1 MKKIEVAD
9 NKISSHKP
17 KTISIL
23 GSLKQEL
30 ANEEENKTPI
40 KSDQFTEVEFSDAW
54 KEMNSMFSK
63 MGKTNLSLA
72 LTSNTP
78 NLSDNFLIE
87 ITLSNT
93 SQIELIQEEDESSWI
108 FKKKIEQ

>member
-1 MKKIEVAD
+1 
-9 NKISSHKP
+9 
-17 KTISIL
+17 
-23 GSLKQEL
+23 
-30 ANEEENKTPI
+30 
-40 KSDQFTEVEFSDAW
+40 
-54 KEMNSMFSK
+54 MNSMFSK

-93 SQIELIQEEDESSWI
+93 SQIELIQEEKMNLLGFLRKRLNNDLIDLIPKVIQSNY
-108 FKKKIEQ
+108 

>member
-1 MKKIEVAD
+1 
-9 NKISSHKP
+9 
-17 KTISIL
+17 
-23 GSLKQEL
+23 
-30 ANEEENKTPI
+30 
-40 KSDQFTEVEFSDAW
+40 
-54 KEMNSMFSK
+54 MNSMFSK

-93 SQIELIQEEDESSWI
+93 SQIELIQEEKMNLLGFLRKRLNNDLIDLTPKVVQSNAENTPYTNSDKY
-108 FKKKIEQ
+108 KKMYEQNKNLAILGQKLGLDPDY

>member
-1 MKKIEVAD
+1 
-9 NKISSHKP
+9 
-17 KTISIL
+17 
-23 GSLKQEL
+23 
-30 ANEEENKTPI
+30 
-40 KSDQFTEVEFSDAW
+40 
-54 KEMNSMFSK
+54 MNSMFSK

-93 SQIELIQEEDESSWI
+93 SQIELIQEEKMNLLGFLRKRLNNDLIDLTPKVVQSNAENTAYTNSDKY
-108 FKKKIEQ
+108 KKMYEQNKNLAILGQKLGLDPDY